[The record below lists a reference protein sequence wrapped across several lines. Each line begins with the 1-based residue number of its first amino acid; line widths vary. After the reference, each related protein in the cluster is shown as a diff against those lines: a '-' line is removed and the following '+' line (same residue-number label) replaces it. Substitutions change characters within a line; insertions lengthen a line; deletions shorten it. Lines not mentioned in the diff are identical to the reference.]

1 MKSLILYDLDGTLVD
16 TREDIARAANHMRL
30 QIGMPVLSVEAVS
43 RFVGRGVHALIE
55 GCLETK
61 DPKAVEKGIRIY
73 RAYYG
78 RHMLDSS
85 RLYPG
90 TREVLDYF
98 KDRKQAVITNK
109 PNPFS
114 YELLKALGVAD
125 YFFEIIPG
133 NSEHPKKPD
142 PGAFF
147 HLMKAQKAG
156 PEDTLFIGDSLV
168 DLETG
173 RNAGVETVVLTHGFG
188 TADELQSAAP
198 DGIFRDFGEL
208 LCAARKK
215 GW

>member
-1 MKSLILYDLDGTLVD
+1 MKSLIIYDLDGTLVD
-16 TREDIARAANHMRL
+16 TREDIARAANHMLEQMGRRRMATEEVCR
-30 QIGMPVLSVEAVS
+30 Q
-43 RFVGRGVHALIE
+43 VGRGLFALIQ
-55 GCLETK
+55 GCLETE
-61 DPKAVEKGIRIY
+61 DPEALSKGAKIY
-73 RAYYG
+73 RDYYA

-90 TREVLDYF
+90 ALEILDYF

-133 NSEHPKKPD
+133 NSGHPQKPD
-142 PGAFF
+142 PGGIL
-147 HLMKAQKAG
+147 HLIKSRNTG
-156 PEDTLFIGDSLV
+156 PEETLFVGDSRV
-168 DLETG
+168 DIETG

-188 TADELQSAAP
+188 TLDELQSASTA
-198 DGIFRDFGEL
+198 GIFNSFHEL
-208 LCAARKK
+208 LQAARKK